1 MGEKWKLNI
10 KKLDIGYFRFKSIIM
25 CHYKIVNFCFLEKP
39 GHHYKA
45 CFRFKE
51 DCASGELKYDPV
63 ERRFYRVKAD
73 EEKKDRR
80 EATEPPRKRKA
91 ADTPPRREKSKRRDR
106 R

>member
-1 MGEKWKLNI
+1 MLT
-10 KKLDIGYFRFKSIIM
+10 Y
-25 CHYKIVNFCFLEKP
+25 VLEKP

-51 DCASGELKYDPV
+51 DCASGELKYDPD

-73 EEKKDRR
+73 EEQKDRKG
-80 EATEPPRKRKA
+80 ATPPRKRKPA
-91 ADTPPRREKSKRRDR
+91 ASPPRREKSKRRSR